1 MAVTQEQI
9 DALNAAIAS
18 GERQISNG
26 SQQVTYRPI
35 SDLIKAR
42 DDLQTQ
48 FDQQN
53 GVQRPKQ
60 YRMYHAG
67 KGY

>member
-9 DALNAAIAS
+9 DALNDAIAS

-26 SQQVTYRPI
+26 GQQVTYRSI